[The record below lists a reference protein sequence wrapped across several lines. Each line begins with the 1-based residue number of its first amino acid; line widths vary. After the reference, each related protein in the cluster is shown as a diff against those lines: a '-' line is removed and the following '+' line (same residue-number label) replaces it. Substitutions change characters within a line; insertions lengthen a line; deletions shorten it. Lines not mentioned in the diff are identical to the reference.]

1 MNHKKG
7 IQITAVEFVDSI
19 FSRAIDL
26 SSSFFI
32 IVRNTNGLCVT
43 YFGGDSDSTRVTVD
57 PMNTPT
63 GHACFVY
70 IKQVFNLVDSHKVFP
85 QQNETKHPVKNQHY
99 RVRVSV
105 TPAKVV
111 GHEFITITFLD

>member
-7 IQITAVEFVDSI
+7 THVPVVEFVDSI

-43 YFGGDSDSTRVTVD
+43 YFEGDNDSTRVTVD

-63 GHACFVY
+63 GHACFIY
-70 IKQVFNLVDSHKVFP
+70 IKQIFNLVDSHKVFP
-85 QQNETKHPVKNQHY
+85 QQLEAEHLAKDQRY

-111 GHEFITITFLD
+111 GHEFITVTFLG